1 MRFISPKT
9 DFAFKKI
16 FGSSDSKE
24 ILISFLN
31 ALLYAGESKIQDL
44 EIIDPYSSGTAVGLK
59 DTYLDVKA
67 QLDTHEIV
75 IIEMQVLSVSAFDKR
90 VVYNAAKT
98 YATQLKSGEGYFKL
112 KPVIAL
118 TITDFIMFDRH
129 DRVIS
134 KYRFK
139 DLEDSIEYRTHELEL
154 VFVELPKFKKNLDQ
168 LEQLADK
175 WIYFVKNAPDLEIIP
190 EPMQVVPELNKA
202 MNIANRANLAVKDL
216 EDLEKREMFFYDQI
230 GVVLQG
236 KLDIVLRL
244 FTKKF
249 GKLPPELIRDLESL
263 SIAEIETLGDAIF
276 ELNSLEDLADWLRDN
291 DSIN

>member
-16 FGSSDSKE
+16 FGSTDSKD

-31 ALLYAGESKIQDL
+31 ALLYSGKSKIQDL

-129 DRVIS
+129 DRIIS

-154 VFVELPKFKKNLDQ
+154 VFVELPKFRKSLDQ
-168 LEQLADK
+168 LEQLADQ
-175 WIYFVKNAPDLEIIP
+175 WIYFLKNAPDLDMIP
-190 EPMQVVPELNKA
+190 ESMRSVPELNKA
-202 MNIANRANLAVKDL
+202 MNIANRSNLAVRDL
-216 EDLEKREMFFYDQI
+216 EDLEKREMFVYDQI
-230 GVVLQG
+230 GAILQG
-236 KLDIVLRL
+236 KFELISRQLNR
-244 FTKKF
+244 KF
-249 GKLPPELIRDLESL
+249 GKPSTELLRDLESL
-263 SIAEIETLGDAIF
+263 SIEEIEGLSDAIF
-276 ELNSLEDLADWLRDN
+276 DLNSLEELAQWLRN
-291 DSIN
+291 KS